1 MDSQRDLFREQ
12 DGEKKKVP
20 WKKGEE
26 EEEEEKKEEEIEASR
41 REEKREKDLRE
52 DEIPVYNSHDPRA
65 TNNHI

>member
-12 DGEKKKVP
+12 DGEKKNVP
-20 WKKGEE
+20 WKKEGEE
-26 EEEEEKKEEEIEASR
+26 ERKKKEEIEASR

>member
-12 DGEKKKVP
+12 DGKKKMFREKKRRRR
-20 WKKGEE
+20 G
-26 EEEEEKKEEEIEASR
+26 KKEEEIEASR
-41 REEKREKDLRE
+41 REEKREKDLWE